1 MIDVSIKQFNY
12 GYDVDFENG
21 DLAICQDLTTAIYMS
36 IFCEKRADESLIATA
51 DLRRGH
57 FTNDFYTIEIGSLF
71 WYYTEQAK
79 ATEVNL
85 EELQE
90 SIKEGLNWLIDNNYA
105 SDIDVLVLI
114 DKNNSSQYDI
124 EINVTNYFDSTK
136 KNDYKFVVNAN

>member
-12 GYDVDFENG
+12 GYDIDFENG

-36 IFCEKRADESLIATA
+36 IFCEKRADESLIARA

-57 FTNDFYTIEIGSLF
+57 FTNDFYSVEIGSLF

-79 ATEVNL
+79 VIEENAA
-85 EELQE
+85 ELQE

-105 SDIDVLVLI
+105 NDVEVSVLI
-114 DKNNSSQYDI
+114 DNNKSNQYNI
-124 EINVTNYFDSTK
+124 EIILTKYFDSTT
-136 KNDYKFVVNAN
+136 KNSYNFVVNAN